1 VSAPSLRYPYVL
13 FDVGDTLIGPRES
26 FGAVYARVLS
36 GLGIQR
42 SAEEIEKAL
51 RAHWG
56 RVNATLSPGVD
67 RYGMYQG
74 GEEEYWLRFVEG
86 TLGDRALAA
95 RAVTPLRD
103 AFRDPAAWEVF
114 DDVVP
119 ALRAL
124 EGMGA
129 KLGIVSNWD
138 SRLRPLL
145 DSLGLARWFD
155 AIAVSCEEG
164 MEKPDPRLFVRAI
177 ARLGGTPDRALHVG
191 DVPELD
197 EAGAKAA
204 GIASVLV
211 DRRGRLPSGQRALS
225 DLSTLPNVISS

>member
-1 VSAPSLRYPYVL
+1 MSDLRTPFVL
-13 FDVGDTLIGPRES
+13 FDVGDTLIGPRQS
-26 FGAVYARVLS
+26 FGAVYARVLA
-36 GLGIQR
+36 GLGVTR
-42 SAEEIEKAL
+42 TAEEIEKAL
-51 RAHWG
+51 RAYWT
-56 RVNATLSPGVD
+56 RINASLAPGVD
-67 RYGMYQG
+67 RYGIYPG

-95 RAVTPLRD
+95 RALAPLRD
-103 AFRDPAAWEVF
+103 AFRDPGAWEVF

-119 ALRAL
+119 VLRAL
-124 EGMGA
+124 KEIGA
-129 KLGIVSNWD
+129 KLGVVSNWD

-164 MEKPDPRLFVRAI
+164 MEKPDPRLFLRALE
-177 ARLGGTPDRALHVG
+177 RLGGTPDRALHVG

-197 EAGAKAA
+197 EAGARAA

-211 DRRGRLPSGQRALS
+211 DRKGRLAIEPAPLR
-225 DLSTLPNVISS
+225 DLVTIPEIVKR